1 MGIEFEQEDL
11 VIVKGK
17 KSFLGLGGLR
27 VTDDE
32 QNEFYCP
39 EITFQVNQLWNQPR
53 AGHMG
58 IPATNVK
65 QVLGYIVEPP
75 QYSGKSVAFE
85 VDDQRLVKMEG
96 NK

>member
-1 MGIEFEQEDL
+1 MEFLRGDL
-11 VIVKGK
+11 VKIKGRK
-17 KSFLGLGGLR
+17 GLFGLGEPR
-27 VTDDE
+27 VVDDA
-32 QNEFYCP
+32 QNEFYCT
-39 EITFQVNQLWNQPR
+39 EITFQVNQLWDQPQG
-53 AGHMG
+53 GHMG

-96 NK
+96 EK